1 MAWDT
6 SDRSSRLPRNW
17 ATIRT
22 HILDRDGWLCQLRYE
37 GCTRVASEVDHIIA
51 GDNHHPT
58 NLQAACTR
66 CHARKSA
73 TEGAQARAHRHAARY
88 RPPEP
93 HPGLLD

>member
-6 SDRSSRLPRNW
+6 SDRRSRLPSNW

-22 HILDRDGWLCQLRYE
+22 RILDRDGWLCQLRYE

-58 NLQAACTR
+58 NLQAACAR
-66 CHARKSA
+66 CHSRKSA
-73 TEGAQARAHRHAARY
+73 AEGKAARDAIRNARY
-88 RPPEP
+88 RPPER
-93 HPGLLD
+93 HPGLVD